1 LLSGVSTAEEV
12 DGLGEQGSGV
22 NIRGDVQ
29 KFFEGLFEH
38 TSEICLFH

>member
-12 DGLGEQGSGV
+12 DGLGEQVSGV
-22 NIRGDVQ
+22 NISR
-29 KFFEGLFEH
+29 FFGGLFEH